1 MTDNRLVAKF
11 ILEGGPVA
19 KQSMRLNTK
28 IKSRYKDRRVET
40 YEKYVRGI
48 AELSMIGKEMLGK
61 DVPCSVAI
69 IVYVKRSEGD
79 KRYYPITKPDL
90 DNVSKG
96 ILDSLNKIVYYDDKQ
111 VVDLTVSRLF
121 STRDCVEVKIWSR

>member
-11 ILEGGPVA
+11 ILEGKPVA
-19 KQSMRLNTK
+19 KQSMRLNTR
-28 IKSRYKDRRVET
+28 IKSRYKDHRIET

-48 AELSMIGKEMLGK
+48 AELSMIGKEVLGK
-61 DVPCSVAI
+61 DAPCSVAI
-69 IVYVKRSEGD
+69 IVYVKRPEGD

-121 STRDCVEVKIWSR
+121 GTRDCVEVKIWSR

>member
-1 MTDNRLVAKF
+1 MSNNRRVTEF
-11 ILEGGPVA
+11 ILEGKPVA
-19 KQSMRLNTK
+19 KQSMKLNVKTK
-28 IKSRYKDRRVET
+28 TRYKDPKVKT

-61 DVPCSVAI
+61 DAPCSVAI
-69 IVYVKRSEGD
+69 IVYVKRSEKD
-79 KRYYPITKPDL
+79 KAYYPITKPDL

>member
-1 MTDNRLVAKF
+1 MDNKLVAKF
-11 ILEGGPVA
+11 ILEGSPVA
-19 KQSMRLNTK
+19 KQSMRLNVKTK
-28 IKSRYKDRRVET
+28 TRYKDPKVKT
-40 YEKYVRGI
+40 YEEYVRGI
-48 AELSMIGKEMLGK
+48 AKLSMIGKEMLGK
-61 DVPCSVAI
+61 DTPCSVAI
-69 IVYVKRSEGD
+69 IVYVKRSEKD
-79 KRYYPITKPDL
+79 KAYYPITKPDL

>member
-1 MTDNRLVAKF
+1 MMDNKLVAKF
-11 ILEGGPVA
+11 ILEGKPVA
-19 KQSMRLNTK
+19 KQSMKLNVKTK
-28 IKSRYKDRRVET
+28 TRYKDPKVKT
-40 YEKYVRGI
+40 YEEYVRGI

-61 DVPCSVAI
+61 DAPCAVVI
-69 IVYVKRSEGD
+69 IVYVKRSEKD
-79 KRYYPITKPDL
+79 KAYYPITKPDL